1 MIKKIILFFLLC
13 LLAVSLFAGYIL
25 YDNSRII
32 VREQTVAIDHLDPV
46 FDGFRIL
53 QISDLH
59 SARFGKNQVR
69 LTSLLNSL
77 PYDMIAINGDMV
89 DRATENPLPF
99 LELLENLEKKDLI
112 FYVDGNVG
120 PQALDRRSGKATA
133 YGALLLEYGCLLL
146 DRPHM
151 LMREDA
157 RIWISYDLFKVAE
170 AEKWINGIENRIRAE
185 SDTEEIARLTENLHY
200 QQNLRRILA
209 GINDDE
215 IVIGLTHYPHSPGSL
230 DNPPPQDTPISD
242 LVLAGHYHGGQIR
255 LPFIGAIWVP
265 DPSPDHFFPPEEIV
279 SGFYQGKYTQ
289 QYISRGLG
297 SSASVPDLNF
307 RLFNPPEVTLITLR
321 SKVD

>member
-1 MIKKIILFFLLC
+1 MIKRIILFVLLC
-13 LLAVSLFAGYIL
+13 LLTLSLFAAYIL
-25 YDNSRII
+25 FDNARVI
-32 VREQTVAIDHLDPV
+32 VREQTVAIDNLDPV
-46 FDGFRIL
+46 FNGFRIL

-59 SARFGKNQVR
+59 SARFGKNQAR
-69 LTSLLNSL
+69 LSSLLNSL

-89 DRATENPLPF
+89 DRAAENPLPF
-99 LELLENLEKKDLI
+99 LEMLDNLEKKELI

-120 PQALDRRSGKATA
+120 PQALDRRSGKPTA
-133 YGALLLEYGCLLL
+133 YGALLLEFGCRLL

-157 RIWISYDLFKVAE
+157 RIWVWDDSFKAAE
-170 AEKWINGIENRIRAE
+170 AEKWIAGIESRIRNE
-185 SDTEEIARLTENLHY
+185 SDPEENARLIENLHY
-200 QQNLRRILA
+200 QQSLRRILD
-209 GINDDE
+209 GINDE
-215 IVIGLTHYPHSPGSL
+215 EVFIGLTHYPLSPARL
-230 DNPPPQDTPISD
+230 DNPPPRDFPISD

-279 SGFYQGKYTQ
+279 SGFYQGKWSQ

-297 SSASVPDLNF
+297 SSASFPNLNF

>member
-1 MIKKIILFFLLC
+1 MIKKIILFFLFC

-25 YDNSRII
+25 YDNSRVI
-32 VREQTVAIDHLDPV
+32 VREQTVEIDHLDPV
-46 FDGFRIL
+46 FDGFKIL

-59 SARFGKNQVR
+59 SARFGKNQAR
-69 LTSLLNSL
+69 LASLLNSL

-89 DRATENPLPF
+89 DRASENPLPF
-99 LELLENLEKKDLI
+99 LELLENLENKELI

-133 YGALLLEYGCLLL
+133 YGALIIEFGCRLL

-157 RIWISYDLFKVAE
+157 HIWISDDFLRVAE
-170 AEKWINGIENRIRAE
+170 VEKWIAAIKKHIKAE
-185 SDTEEIARLTENLHY
+185 SDPEEIARLTENLHY
-200 QQNLRRILA
+200 QQNLKGILD
-209 GINDDE
+209 GINDKDV
-215 IVIGLTHYPHSPGSL
+215 VIGLTHYPHSPDSL
-230 DNPPPQDTPISD
+230 DNPPPQDFPVSD

-265 DPSPDHFFPPEEIV
+265 DPSPDHFFPPEVIV
-279 SGFYQGKYTQ
+279 SGFYHGKLTQ

-297 SSASVPDLNF
+297 SSASVPNLNF
-307 RLFNPPEVTLITLR
+307 RLFNPPEVTLITL
-321 SKVD
+321 KMKAD